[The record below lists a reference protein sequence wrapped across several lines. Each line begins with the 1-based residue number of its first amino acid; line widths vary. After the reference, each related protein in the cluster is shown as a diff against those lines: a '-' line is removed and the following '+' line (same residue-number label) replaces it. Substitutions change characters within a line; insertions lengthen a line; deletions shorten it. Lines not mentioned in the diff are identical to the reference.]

1 MGVPAIVF
9 SPALWGISGSD
20 IGHIGV
26 IAHETGTALTTN
38 TTQYRSLLEL
48 TLFFCMSCAYRSL
61 FGNTR
66 SV

>member
-26 IAHETGTALTTN
+26 IAHETGTALTTIRLN
-38 TTQYRSLLEL
+38 IGHFL
-48 TLFFCMSCAYRSL
+48 
-61 FGNTR
+61 N
-66 SV
+66 